1 MSKDEENSEYY
12 YASKKGCR
20 IKWEE
25 GTLIK
30 KQYLLGITFVLV
42 IACGIGIH
50 GYKSNEPFVSVNDS
64 DQENGLKIVTLE
76 EIRKGGYPINEFGE
90 TYGPNIP
97 ENAEATDEPDLI
109 LVENSNG
116 KYGYIKASDLN
127 QEPHTIKEALAYSN
141 VDVRVLNMYSQDGKT
156 IIVRFEIGK

>member
-1 MSKDEENSEYY
+1 M
-12 YASKKGCR
+12 
-20 IKWEE
+20 
-25 GTLIK
+25 
-30 KQYLLGITFVLV
+30 
-42 IACGIGIH
+42 
-50 GYKSNEPFVSVNDS
+50 
-64 DQENGLKIVTLE
+64 
-76 EIRKGGYPINEFGE
+76 GGYPINEFGE

-116 KYGYIKASDLN
+116 EYGYIKASDLN

-156 IIVRFEIGK
+156 IIGRFEIGK

>member
-76 EIRKGGYPINEFGE
+76 EIRKED
-90 TYGPNIP
+90 IP
-97 ENAEATDEPDLI
+97 LTSLGDIWSE
-109 LVENSNG
+109 
-116 KYGYIKASDLN
+116 
-127 QEPHTIKEALAYSN
+127 YS
-141 VDVRVLNMYSQDGKT
+141 
-156 IIVRFEIGK
+156 